1 LKSIDWKGSSLL
13 LLDQR
18 KLPKEKKY
26 IEHKNLEEVISSI
39 QNMVVR
45 GAPAIAISGI
55 FGFVLYL
62 KSLSKKPEYRE
73 VLEKLN
79 LLLQSRP
86 TAVNLKIAIQEYLN
100 VFHETYWNQVQLER
114 ILQES
119 ENFAL
124 SLFENDVHTNQKI
137 SNYGADLFGKARK
150 INLVTYCNTGAIATA
165 GIGTALGIIRELH
178 SRNFEVHVY
187 ACETRPYHQGS
198 RLTTWE
204 LMEEGINVQLI
215 CDNMVGWLMYT
226 QKIDAVLVGADRIT
240 RNGDTANKIGTYS
253 LSLIAKAHNVPFY
266 VAASESSFDL
276 SLPTGKEIQIEMRDP
291 REITQNFFLKDELG
305 EPIYPPGLLAPVG
318 VKVLNPA
325 FDVTPHEN
333 ITGIIT
339 EKGVISP
346 VEEKNILYLFKGK

>member
-1 LKSIDWKGSSLL
+1 MKSIDWKGSSLL

-100 VFHETYWNQVQLER
+100 VFHEAYWNQVELER

-119 ENFAL
+119 EKFAL

-137 SNYGADLFGKARK
+137 SSYGANLFGKARK

-165 GIGTALGIIRELH
+165 GIGTALGVIRELH

-215 CDNMVGWLMYT
+215 CDNMVGWLMHT
-226 QKIDAVLVGADRIT
+226 QTIDSVLVGADRIA

-253 LSLIAKAHNVPFY
+253 LSIIAKAHNVPFY

-276 SLPTGKEIQIEMRDP
+276 SISTGKQIQIEMRDP
-291 REITQNFFLKDELG
+291 REITQNSFLKDELG